1 MLTRFVLSVGVFCS
15 LLPALYASFQ
25 TTQYARYV
33 DPISEMY
40 GEISRL
46 PPDQIAALEKKAQSG
61 DPDSQLKFGL
71 VCQTRYAALGISLA
85 EGQRRAIT
93 WFEKS
98 ANQNYALAQRIFAA
112 SQSADWRAMQHWYQ
126 LAAEQGDVASA
137 YSLGQMYLD
146 GNINGK
152 PEPTEAAR
160 WFLIAA
166 QGGDVEAAFKM
177 GCFYETGS
185 GVNRDPI
192 KAASWYLMAAKLGW
206 KPAQVKLGIFYEN
219 GTGVAQDFQEAAKW
233 YRGAADWS
241 GDAAYGYAHL
251 VASGRVSP
259 KGKEGV
265 SELYSQAVR
274 LFQADARLGNPV
286 AAQKVAKMYEDG
298 TGVGQSYS
306 EAFFWYSLAQELG
319 ADVGADVTRVESH
332 LKADEILRL
341 KKRVDKLTSAPGL

>member
-1 MLTRFVLSVGVFCS
+1 
-15 LLPALYASFQ
+15 
-25 TTQYARYV
+25 
-33 DPISEMY
+33 MY

-46 PPDQIAALEKKAQSG
+46 PPDQIVAIEKKAQSG
-61 DPDSQLKFGL
+61 DPEAQLKFGL
-71 VCQTRYAALGISLA
+71 ACETRYTVLGISFA

-98 ANQNYALAQRIFAA
+98 ANQNYALAQRMFAA
-112 SQSADWRAMQHWYQ
+112 SQLTDWGAMQHWYQ

-177 GCFYETGS
+177 GCFYEAGS

-192 KAASWYLMAAKLGW
+192 KAANWYREAAKFGW
-206 KPAQVKLGIFYEN
+206 KPAQVKLGNFYEN
-219 GTGVAQDFQEAAKW
+219 GIGVAQDFQEAAKW
-233 YRGAADWS
+233 YRGAAGWS
-241 GDAAYGYAHL
+241 GDAAYGYACL
-251 VASGRVSP
+251 IASGRVSP
-259 KGKEGV
+259 KDKEDI
-265 SELYSQAVR
+265 SELFRQAVR
-274 LFQADARLGNPV
+274 LFQADARLGNPI
-286 AAQKVAKMYEDG
+286 AAQKLAKMYEDG

-306 EAFFWYSLAQELG
+306 EAFFWYSLAQDLG
-319 ADVGADVTRVESH
+319 ADVNADVTRVESH
-332 LKADEILRL
+332 LKSDEILRL
-341 KKRVDKLTSAPGL
+341 KKRVVKLMSAPGM